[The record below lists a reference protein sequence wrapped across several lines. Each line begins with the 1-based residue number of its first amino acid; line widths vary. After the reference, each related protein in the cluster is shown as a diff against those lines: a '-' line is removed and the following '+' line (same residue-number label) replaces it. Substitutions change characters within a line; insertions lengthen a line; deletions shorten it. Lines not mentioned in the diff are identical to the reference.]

1 MVGFLN
7 FFPCITHYHD
17 RYIICFDLKTIFT
30 NISLKK
36 YHTLF
41 ITTSLIYFVEFSYH
55 FYRKIIPI
63 WTKKIS
69 LSIYNKI
76 FFFVNCII
84 FFSLTATNKPPLL
97 INCVRFLSICDNIPI
112 KSLNNKHMVLVWHAD
127 TICQCHS
134 KSLLIC
140 KSLSK
145 FLDDL
150 NFQSMCNDFGQQ
162 FFKQKVNKLDDISDS
177 CNQSIYQL

>member
-63 WTKKIS
+63 WTKKNII
-69 LSIYNKI
+69 IYFNKI
-76 FFFVNCII
+76 FF
-84 FFSLTATNKPPLL
+84 L
-97 INCVRFLSICDNIPI
+97 INCVRFLSMCDNIPI

>member
-1 MVGFLN
+1 MFFNLWWVFFN

-69 LSIYNKI
+69 LSILIKY
-76 FFFVNCII
+76 FFLLTVS

-97 INCVRFLSICDNIPI
+97 INCVRFLSMCDNIPI
-112 KSLNNKHMVLVWHAD
+112 KSLNNKHMVLV
-127 TICQCHS
+127 
-134 KSLLIC
+134 
-140 KSLSK
+140 
-145 FLDDL
+145 
-150 NFQSMCNDFGQQ
+150 
-162 FFKQKVNKLDDISDS
+162 
-177 CNQSIYQL
+177 